1 MKKLSKVEV
10 KGLEAIFYDELIILV
25 SGFSY
30 KKFLRKVIKDM
41 DIRENNSILDFG
53 CGTAMA
59 LCNFSKYT
67 EGQIIGLDL
76 GDNMLFR
83 AMKKCHLY
91 KNIKIFKHD
100 IKKKTPFI
108 VDKVFISFVLHGFEM
123 PDRIKII
130 NNAYANLKKNGEFCI
145 LDYNEFDYLGKPLWF
160 RKLFGHF
167 ECPLAVDFINT
178 PIKEI
183 LRNIGFN
190 SFYEYYY
197 YNGVVRL
204 LVAKK

>member
-10 KGLEAIFYDELIILV
+10 KGLEAIFYDELIALA

-41 DIRENNSILDFG
+41 HIRENHSILDFG

-67 EGQIIGLDL
+67 KGQIIGLDL
-76 GDNMLFR
+76 GKRMLSR
-83 AMKKCHLY
+83 AIKKCHLY
-91 KNIKIFKHD
+91 KNVVIFNHD
-100 IKKKTPFI
+100 IRKKTPFI
-108 VDKVFISFVLHGFEM
+108 VDEVFISFVLHGFEM

-160 RKLFGHF
+160 RKLFEHF

-190 SFYEYYY
+190 NFYEYYY
-197 YNGVVRL
+197 YNGIVRL